1 MAENKINI
9 NTANRDEIAK
19 LPMVGD
25 TRAQYLVDNRPFNS
39 WEDLQKKVPSLS
51 ETMVND
57 LKKAGATVE

>member
-1 MAENKINI
+1 MAENRINI
-9 NTANRDEIAK
+9 NTAGRDELAK

-25 TRAQYLVDNRPFNS
+25 SRAQYLIDHRPYNN